1 MGIELSYG
9 AIFFHHKIFVNGK
22 QIFLNEQNIKKIK
35 SFLNKFQLKA
45 NDTDDVFIKLSNL
58 KVLRNILGNSI
69 HDNDIFLISDKEIS
83 KNEEENFF
91 FRIIFLIILITL
103 K

>member
-69 HDNDIFLISDKEIS
+69 HDNDIFLIRLVKMRKKI
-83 KNEEENFF
+83 FF
-91 FRIIFLIILITL
+91 CGIILVITMMRNQ
-103 K
+103 